1 MKKTLTN
8 PDSVAK
14 PVGLYS
20 HLATVEVG
28 SAIFLFVAGQVAVDS
43 EGKLVGQNDFL
54 KQAEQVHENIK
65 AILKAGGATLDD
77 VIKLTT
83 FLTDMSHRAE
93 LGAVRRRYFTGTPP
107 TSTAV
112 EVSKLAHPDW
122 MIEIEAVAVI
132 EKK

>member
-20 HLATVEVG
+20 HLATVEAG
-28 SAIFLFVAGQVAVDS
+28 SAVFLFVSGQVAMDS
-43 EGKLVGQNDFL
+43 EGNLVGQNDFL

-65 AILKAGGATLDD
+65 AILEAGGATLDD

-83 FLTDMSHRAE
+83 FLTDMSYRAE